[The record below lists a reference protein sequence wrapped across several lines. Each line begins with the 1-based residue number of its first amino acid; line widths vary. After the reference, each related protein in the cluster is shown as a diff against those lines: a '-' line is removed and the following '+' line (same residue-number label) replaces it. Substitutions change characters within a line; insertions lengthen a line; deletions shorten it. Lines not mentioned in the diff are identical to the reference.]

1 MSKMFFQ
8 LTSLTLFA
16 AGPAMLA
23 IISGCADPAA
33 SHAVQIEAVH
43 EMFPSAT
50 DVSRMSITRDVPA
63 AGRPG
68 DPIVSEI
75 RDSSGLLG
83 YCVES
88 EVVSR
93 SGPFNI
99 RVLFNKQFGIERA
112 TVVSY
117 PWAHGRDV
125 RKSAFTEQF
134 KGKGPDD
141 AIRIGKDIDAMT
153 GATISST
160 AMAKGIRE
168 AVELLTL
175 VNAPS

>member
-8 LTSLTLFA
+8 LTSLILFA
-16 AGPAMLA
+16 AGAAMLA

-33 SHAVQIEAVH
+33 SRAVQIEAVR
-43 EMFPSAT
+43 EVFPSAT
-50 DVSRMSITRDVPA
+50 DISRISTIRDVPA

-68 DPIVSEI
+68 NPIVSEI

-88 EVVSR
+88 EVVGR
-93 SGPFNI
+93 SGPFRI
-99 RVLFNKQFGIERA
+99 RVLFDKQLGIERVA
-112 TVVSY
+112 VVSY
-117 PWAHGRDV
+117 PWSHGRDV
-125 RKSAFTEQF
+125 RKSAFTKQF
-134 KGKGPDD
+134 EGKGPDD
-141 AIRIGKDIDAMT
+141 AIRIGKDIDAMS